1 MATSIF
7 SVFSAI
13 SGTLISAN
21 GIALACGNA
30 KNIGTYLTIALGVIL
45 ILISIFRK
53 LVKKLFI
60 YPLFKLLSVLAC
72 IALVVGIISSVAL
85 CIYGN
90 ADTATYEED
99 YLIVLG
105 CGLNGS
111 TPSES
116 LVKRLDKAIEYSS
129 RNTDCKIIV
138 TGGQGSGE
146 DVSEAEAMYI
156 YLVEN
161 GINPERII
169 REDASTSTTEN
180 FEFSN
185 NITNV
190 ELKTKTSVFITND
203 FHIYRAHSLAKL
215 QGLSPNHLS
224 ASTPWHSVIPAYL
237 RENLALVKMFVF
249 KE

>member
-1 MATSIF
+1 MTTGIF
-7 SVFSAI
+7 SVISAI

-30 KNIGTYLTIALGVIL
+30 RNIGTYLTIALGVIL
-45 ILISIFRK
+45 ILIAVLKK
-53 LVKKLFI
+53 LIKKLFI

-72 IALVVGIISSVAL
+72 VVFVLGLISSIAL

-116 LVKRLDKAIEYSS
+116 LAKRLDKAVEYS
-129 RNTDCKIIV
+129 NHNLNCKIIV

-146 DVSEAEAMYI
+146 DISEAEAMYI
-156 YLVEN
+156 YLVDN

-169 REDASTSTTEN
+169 KESSSTSTAEN

-185 NITNV
+185 NITNGD
-190 ELKTKTSVFITND
+190 LKKQSSVFITND
-203 FHIYRAHSLAKL
+203 FHIFRAHSLAKL

-224 ASTPWHSVIPAYL
+224 APTPWHSIIPAYL
-237 RENLALVKMFVF
+237 RENLALVKMFLF